1 MTPEYTAFYEDPDLG
16 DTLTPGT
23 PQWEYYHFTK
33 RFGYLGVA
41 TSCEMRENRFCLY
54 VSDQEIARARKI
66 LEQRVNQD
74 NPDGR
79 GWFFSDPSDSGYGHP
94 EGLRVRIELLPERW
108 LTHTGGLESNG

>member
-1 MTPEYTAFYEDPDLG
+1 MRANPTCRVRNMTPEYTAFYEDPDLG

-66 LEQRVNQD
+66 LEQRVSP
-74 NPDGR
+74 NPSGTKTIR
-79 GWFFSDPSDSGYGHP
+79 TKIITRECRFSLCFSIS
-94 EGLRVRIELLPERW
+94 
-108 LTHTGGLESNG
+108 